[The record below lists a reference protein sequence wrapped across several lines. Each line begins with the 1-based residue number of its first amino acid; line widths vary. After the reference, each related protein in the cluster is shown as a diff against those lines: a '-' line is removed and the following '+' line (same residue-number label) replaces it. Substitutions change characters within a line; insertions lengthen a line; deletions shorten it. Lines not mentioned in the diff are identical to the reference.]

1 MQPAP
6 VAFPEHARLA
16 RRIGYH
22 SPPATA
28 PARGRRPVRPARR
41 MRFRPR
47 LRTAFFAVVA
57 AAAAAW
63 FAFLLIQ
70 PLPPRTIVIASG
82 VKESLF
88 HRYAQ
93 QYVALLA
100 EQGVEVRERMT
111 SGAADNYRL
120 LLDRGSGVDVA
131 FMQGGI
137 ASLPEAE
144 HLDMLASLYVEPLFI
159 FHRGDAA
166 PTRINQFKGKR
177 LAVGIAGGGTNAFL
191 KPILSANGI
200 TAANSTLLETEGSE
214 SIRQL
219 EAGEVDAIFLL
230 GGANSPMIQ
239 QALHEPAFRLMS
251 LGRADAYSRRW
262 SHIDR
267 YTLPP
272 GAISFERDIPAQ
284 DVSMI
289 GTKAMLV
296 ARDDVHPALV
306 NLLIDAAREIHGHQG
321 VFEDAGEFPGT
332 ARVDIP
338 VSSLADQ
345 HRRFGP
351 SYLYRIL
358 PFWAAALVER
368 LIVLLIPLAVLIVP
382 LVNLLPRMVRWR
394 WRTRLVRWYGQ
405 LALLERDLAIRQGE
419 PPVRAWLERIDD
431 LSRAVGQ
438 ARTPA
443 AFASEMFTLREH
455 IELVRREIL
464 AKR

>member
-1 MQPAP
+1 
-6 VAFPEHARLA
+6 
-16 RRIGYH
+16 
-22 SPPATA
+22 
-28 PARGRRPVRPARR
+28 
-41 MRFRPR
+41 
-47 LRTAFFAVVA
+47 
-57 AAAAAW
+57 
-63 FAFLLIQ
+63 
-70 PLPPRTIVIASG
+70 
-82 VKESLF
+82 
-88 HRYAQ
+88 
-93 QYVALLA
+93 
-100 EQGVEVRERMT
+100 
-111 SGAADNYRL
+111 
-120 LLDRGSGVDVA
+120 
-131 FMQGGI
+131 
-137 ASLPEAE
+137 
-144 HLDMLASLYVEPLFI
+144 
-159 FHRGDAA
+159 
-166 PTRINQFKGKR
+166 
-177 LAVGIAGGGTNAFL
+177 
-191 KPILSANGI
+191 
-200 TAANSTLLETEGSE
+200 
-214 SIRQL
+214 
-219 EAGEVDAIFLL
+219 
-230 GGANSPMIQ
+230 
-239 QALHEPAFRLMS
+239 
-251 LGRADAYSRRW
+251 
-262 SHIDR
+262 
-267 YTLPP
+267 
-272 GAISFERDIPAQ
+272 
-284 DVSMI
+284 MI

-351 SYLYRIL
+351 SYLYRVL

-382 LVNLLPRMVRWR
+382 LVNLLPRIVRWR